1 MGWLVPKGH
10 TQGQEARC
18 GATDVLERNRRR
30 EIFLK
35 AYDWEIATPNVD
47 FLVDRSHGAVQEL
60 PCEFVFSAKRARLI
74 HES

>member
-1 MGWLVPKGH
+1 MWAGLVLKGC

-47 FLVDRSHGAVQEL
+47 FLVDRECNGQFRNCLVSLCFQPREL
-60 PCEFVFSAKRARLI
+60 A
-74 HES
+74 